1 MAKILIVDDENE
13 FRSMLRTNL
22 ENHGHEVCEA
32 SDGRTGIR
40 LHPVGAFDIVLTDID
55 LPDISGFEVI
65 RQLKK
70 ASAHASIIVVTGGHK
85 IEFVKD
91 VAELLGARFT
101 FKKPLDVSKLA
112 SMIQQVTNHGEYPER
127 GTTSRAFRH
136 EVQFYPDDVFLI
148 EAVSTFVEKSL
159 YEGAMVIIIAAEHH
173 REALQDLINIRSP
186 IRKNQV
192 IFYDAEAMLAT
203 FMRDDWPNKTL
214 FTKAVGLIL
223 QQAAL
228 KGPVRVFGEMVAIL
242 WAQGKVRAAI
252 RLEELWNDLAKEQ
265 EFSLLCGYPKSAF
278 SNPEDKDLFLQVCG
292 THTHVHM

>member
-13 FRSMLRTNL
+13 FRSMLRTKL
-22 ENHGHEVCEA
+22 EDHGHEVCEA
-32 SDGRTGIR
+32 PDGRTGIS
-40 LHPVGAFDIVLTDID
+40 LHPIGAFDLVLTDIE

-70 ASAHASIIVVTGGHK
+70 ASTHASIIVVSGSHK

-101 FKKPLDVSKLA
+101 FKKPLDVSKLTA
-112 SMIQQVTNHGEYPER
+112 MIQQVTNPQEHREP

-148 EAVSTFVEKSL
+148 DAVSSFVEKSL
-159 YEGAMVIIIAAEHH
+159 YEGAIVIIIAAEHH
-173 REALQDLINIRSP
+173 REALQDLASFRSP
-186 IRKNQV
+186 IRKDRV
-192 IFYDAEAMLAT
+192 IFYDAEAILAT
-203 FMRDDWPNKTL
+203 FMRDDWPNKSL
-214 FTKAVGLIL
+214 FTKSVGLIL

-228 KGPVRVFGEMVAIL
+228 TGPVRVFGEMVAIL

-252 RLEELWNDLAKEQ
+252 RLEELWNNLAQEQ

-278 SNPEDKDLFLQVCG
+278 SNPKNNDLFLQVCG

>member
-13 FRSMLRTNL
+13 FRSMLRTQL
-22 ENHGHEVCEA
+22 EDHGHEVCEA
-32 SDGRTGIR
+32 PDGRTGIS
-40 LHPVGAFDIVLTDID
+40 LQPVGAFDIVLMDID

-70 ASAHASIIVVTGGHK
+70 ASTPANIIVVTGDPK

-91 VAELLGARFT
+91 VAEQLGAQFT
-101 FKKPLDVSKLA
+101 FKKPLDVSKLV
-112 SMIQQVTNHGEYPER
+112 SIIRQVTDAQGQRER
-127 GTTSRAFRH
+127 GTTSRSFRH

-148 EAVSTFVEKSL
+148 EAVSSFIQKSL
-159 YEGAMVIIIAAEHH
+159 YEGAIVVLIATEHH
-173 REALQDLINIRSP
+173 REALQALINSSYPTSEAKIM
-186 IRKNQV
+186 
-192 IFYDAEAMLAT
+192 FYDAEATLAT

-228 KGPVRVFGEMVAIL
+228 SGPVRVFGEMVAIL

-265 EFSLLCGYPKSAF
+265 EFSLLCGYPRSAF
-278 SNPEDKDLFLQVCG
+278 PNQKDNELFLQVCG
-292 THTHVHM
+292 THTHIHM